1 MAFKRGERDHR
12 DMLSH
17 ADTKVSSKDP
27 VYYAKPEWMVEAPVA
42 RSNVELPSRL
52 PPYLTHDEPAPS
64 LEAYTSKPGPFAEDG
79 FSAFRRD
86 GDYVSSYKRESLA
99 EKTKSGQ
106 KRIAGPR
113 QGYGQME
120 TKPRDDDAL
129 WNIARRTPIKG
140 RPGELETEFRAQF
153 GKPSQSQTS
162 PPSGVVEVEAYT
174 PTRTPPVRSAGS
186 DKTPSKSIY
195 QEQCDQIWAHH
206 RSRGQNNNSVAQS
219 NDNSPAG
226 RATSNA
232 KFNPFTGAR
241 EGGGIAEERAR
252 ITNQSQEER
261 ERQRQTEDALP
272 NQYPPWATHEGE
284 EAALRLK
291 NG

>member
-1 MAFKRGERDHR
+1 MTPCGI
-12 DMLSH
+12 S
-17 ADTKVSSKDP
+17 
-27 VYYAKPEWMVEAPVA
+27 
-42 RSNVELPSRL
+42 
-52 PPYLTHDEPAPS
+52 
-64 LEAYTSKPGPFAEDG
+64 
-79 FSAFRRD
+79 RD
-86 GDYVSSYKRESLA
+86 GRPLKDVPESWKPNSERSLA
-99 EKTKSGQ
+99 NPLKVKPHVSLSKWWCSSVRKSSFAT
-106 KRIAGPR
+106 RPVVF
-113 QGYGQME
+113 
-120 TKPRDDDAL
+120 
-129 WNIARRTPIKG
+129 NFTPCFH
-140 RPGELETEFRAQF
+140 LYLA
-153 GKPSQSQTS
+153 
-162 PPSGVVEVEAYT
+162 PSGVVEVEAYT

>member
-1 MAFKRGERDHR
+1 
-12 DMLSH
+12 MLSH
-17 ADTKVSSKDP
+17 GDPKVASKDP
-27 VYYAKPEWMVEAPVA
+27 VYYSKPEWMVEAPVL
-42 RSNVELPSRL
+42 RSNAELPSRL

-64 LEAYTSKPGPFAEDG
+64 LEAYTSKPAPFSEDG

-86 GDYVSSYKRESLA
+86 GDFDSSYKSQSLA

-113 QGYGQME
+113 HGYGQME
-120 TKPRDDDAL
+120 TRPTNDADGL

-140 RPGELETEFRAQF
+140 RPGELETEFRAQC
-153 GKPSQSQTS
+153 GNLSQT
-162 PPSGVVEVEAYT
+162 PTVAGVVEVEGYT

-186 DKTPSKSIY
+186 DRSPTKSMY

-206 RSRGQNNNSVAQS
+206 RRRAQNNISV
-219 NDNSPAG
+219 NDNSSPAG
-226 RATSNA
+226 MATSNA

-241 EGGGIAEERAR
+241 EGNATADERAR
-252 ITNQSQEER
+252 ITQHSQEER

-272 NQYPPWATHEGE
+272 NQYPPWATHEGD